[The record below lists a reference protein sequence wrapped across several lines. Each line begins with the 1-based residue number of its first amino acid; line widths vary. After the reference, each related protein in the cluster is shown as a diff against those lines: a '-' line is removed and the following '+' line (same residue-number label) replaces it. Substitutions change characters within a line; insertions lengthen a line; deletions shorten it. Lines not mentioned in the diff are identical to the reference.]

1 MDSSC
6 LLRYFQLRS
15 LGILGKIESASRPV
29 KLSQSQRS
37 KMVNNNTQSHLHTQH
52 SEQDGHEQDGH
63 EQDGQEEDS
72 HEQA

>member
-1 MDSSC
+1 M
-6 LLRYFQLRS
+6 
-15 LGILGKIESASRPV
+15 

-63 EQDGQEEDS
+63 EQDGHEEDS